1 MSLLFVAC
9 EQIDGLAE
17 KKTSIVPP
25 EAESKPLENSKS
37 SDVSPSQMNSC
48 HKASEVGNSAV
59 KTEITRAPEL
69 MMMSI
74 SSRLDAE
81 ALIMSPRGSTRSSK
95 DPPPHHKLGPRGAV
109 TSSES
114 TSSEILDADS
124 PRTIDSSSHHV
135 PHPLVLPLP
144 TVQPPDDNL
153 TVATITSPTPYP
165 PPISATDL
173 IPHHH
178 DNNNNNNNL
187 MQCGMGDPL
196 SDSPPELLPAACHR
210 VTNAVKLEAEGSSF
224 PDDPC
229 NYLFPPQLD
238 EPRALVPWWD
248 WA

>member
-1 MSLLFVAC
+1 MPISDSSELFVAC

-17 KKTSIVPP
+17 KKTSILPP

-37 SDVSPSQMNSC
+37 SEVSPSQMNSC

-59 KTEITRAPEL
+59 KTESTRAPEL
-69 MMMSI
+69 MTSTI
-74 SSRLDAE
+74 SRHDAE
-81 ALIMSPRGSTRSSK
+81 VLIMSPRGTRSSK
-95 DPPPHHKLGPRGAV
+95 DPHHKLGPRGAV

-144 TVQPPDDNL
+144 TVQPD
-153 TVATITSPTPYP
+153 P
-165 PPISATDL
+165 PPISSTDL
-173 IPHHH
+173 IPHH
-178 DNNNNNNNL
+178 DNL

-196 SDSPPELLPAACHR
+196 SDPPPELLAAACHR

-224 PDDPC
+224 PEDPC
-229 NYLFPPQLD
+229 SYLFPPQLD